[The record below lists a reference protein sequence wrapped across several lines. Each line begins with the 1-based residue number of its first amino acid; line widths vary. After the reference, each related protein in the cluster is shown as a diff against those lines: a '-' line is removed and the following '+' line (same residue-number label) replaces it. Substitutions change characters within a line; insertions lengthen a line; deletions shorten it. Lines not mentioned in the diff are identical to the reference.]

1 MDFKERSESYR
12 RAVLDILRTEY
23 GEDEDREMLD
33 DRVAWRIDLLYTK
46 RENEL
51 LESILKELKDLAI
64 TT

>member
-12 RAVLDILRTEY
+12 KAVLDILRTEY
-23 GEDEDREMLD
+23 GEDEDREILD
-33 DRVAWRIDLLYTK
+33 DRVAWRIALLYTK

>member
-33 DRVAWRIDLLYTK
+33 DRVAWRIALLYTK

>member
-23 GEDEDREMLD
+23 GEDEDREILD
-33 DRVAWRIDLLYTK
+33 DRVAWRIALLYTK

-51 LESILKELKDLAI
+51 LGSILKELKDLAI

>member
-1 MDFKERSESYR
+1 MNFKERSESYR

-33 DRVAWRIDLLYTK
+33 DRVAWRIALLYTK